1 VERVMWGADYPHSE
15 GSYPYTTE
23 ALRVAFAAYPEAD
36 VRRMVETT
44 AADFYGFDLDALRPI
59 GDRVGPLVC
68 DVARPLDLEDWPT
81 KTTCNA
87 FDPTQ
92 ILRAW

>member
-1 VERVMWGADYPHSE
+1 MWGADYPHSE

-23 ALRVAFAAYPEAD
+23 ALRVAFAGYAEPE
-36 VRRMVETT
+36 VRSMVETT
-44 AADFYGFDLDALRPI
+44 AASFYGFDLDLLRPI
-59 GDRVGPLVC
+59 GDRIGPQVA
-68 DVARPLDLEDWPT
+68 DVAQPLPQENWPT
-81 KTTCNA
+81 TTTCNA

>member
-1 VERVMWGADYPHSE
+1 
-15 GSYPYTTE
+15 
-23 ALRVAFAAYPEAD
+23 
-36 VRRMVETT
+36 MVETT
-44 AADFYGFDLDALRPI
+44 AASFYGFDLRVLEPL
-59 GDRVGPLVC
+59 GDRIGPLVR
-68 DVARPLDLEDWPT
+68 DVAQPLSVADWPT

>member
-1 VERVMWGADYPHSE
+1 
-15 GSYPYTTE
+15 
-23 ALRVAFAAYPEAD
+23 
-36 VRRMVETT
+36 
-44 AADFYGFDLDALRPI
+44 
-59 GDRVGPLVC
+59 
-68 DVARPLDLEDWPT
+68 VARPLALEDWPT

>member
-1 VERVMWGADYPHSE
+1 
-15 GSYPYTTE
+15 
-23 ALRVAFAAYPEAD
+23 VAFAHYPEAD
-36 VRRMVETT
+36 VRTMVES
-44 AADFYGFDLDALRPI
+44 AAASFYGFDLDRLRPL
-59 GDRVGPLVC
+59 GDRIGPAVSE
-68 DVARPLDLEDWPT
+68 VATPLAPEDWPT

>member
-1 VERVMWGADYPHSE
+1 V
-15 GSYPYTTE
+15 
-23 ALRVAFAAYPEAD
+23 AD
-36 VRRMVETT
+36 VAT
-44 AADFYGFDLDALRPI
+44 
-59 GDRVGPLVC
+59 PLPR
-68 DVARPLDLEDWPT
+68 DDWPT